1 MPAHGRRGPLLLSTS
16 STLIQSIAF
25 ACALLLVY
33 TALWQHTM
41 GFRDQLKAKLGSL
54 SDGASSQQQQ
64 PLQRPPPP
72 IPHATRPGGAPAS
85 SAPSDRPFVVV
96 SRGQLALEDGTP
108 FRFAGLNAPELLD
121 GHDFEVE
128 DTFRTLLGFGRRV
141 TRSYT
146 LKIRGTSPHFG
157 DVGHINGWDAQ
168 KGDWMYD
175 EGCFVKVD
183 HGAVRTSLW
192 GLS

>member
-1 MPAHGRRGPLLLSTS
+1 MPVHGRRGSLLSSS
-16 STLIQSIAF
+16 STLFRSIAF
-25 ACALLLVY
+25 AVALLLVY

-54 SDGASSQQQQ
+54 TDGASAQQQQQ
-64 PLQRPPPP
+64 PIQRPPPP
-72 IPHATRPGGAPAS
+72 IPQATRPGGQPAS
-85 SAPSDRPFVVV
+85 SAPSGRPFVVV

-121 GHDFEVE
+121 GHAFEVE

-157 DVGHINGWDAQ
+157 DAGHINGWDAQ

-175 EGCFVKVD
+175 EGCFVKVGHD
-183 HGAVRTSLW
+183 DMGVALQ
-192 GLS
+192 